1 MDNFKNTR
9 GSTFEKAGLVMTYG
23 MMDKIPEIKAKDRK
37 SLNSRIGGRFADGD
51 LPGILVGDSGYPLQP
66 WLITPLRDPQGNAER
81 NYNRAHCRTRVTIEQ
96 LNGQLKNKFRCLMGQ
111 GIQMSAP
118 RACNIMIA
126 CAVLFNIA
134 KDLKEPEQVIE
145 VEPDEVPHHPA
156 DQNQLTGIALRAEL
170 INNYFS

>member
-1 MDNFKNTR
+1 MYNR
-9 GSTFEKAGLVMTYG
+9 
-23 MMDKIPEIKAKDRK
+23 
-37 SLNSRIGGRFADGD
+37 
-51 LPGILVGDSGYPLQP
+51 LQKM
-66 WLITPLRDPQGNAER
+66 ITTVLDYLFIH
-81 NYNRAHCRTRVTIEQ
+81 YNISDYYVYRAHCRTRVTIEQ

-111 GIQMSAP
+111 GIPMSAP
-118 RACNIMIA
+118 RACDIIIA

-134 KDLKEPEQVIE
+134 KDLKEPEQIIE